1 MAWVPYRYS
10 ATFRLILGIRLPFIG
25 FPDFECTASV
35 PTIYQSTLNVKLNYL
50 RLSRVERP
58 LAEVAGSEHLDEE
71 GLAPVVRP
79 DDGVLTDQVVRS

>member
-1 MAWVPYRYS
+1 M
-10 ATFRLILGIRLPFIG
+10 

-35 PTIYQSTLNVKLNYL
+35 PTIYQSILIVKLNYL
-50 RLSRVERP
+50 RLGRVERP
-58 LAEVAGSEHLDEE
+58 LAEVAGREHLDEE

>member
-1 MAWVPYRYS
+1 MHC
-10 ATFRLILGIRLPFIG
+10 F
-25 FPDFECTASV
+25 CTDNLSFDIKRK
-35 PTIYQSTLNVKLNYL
+35 PNYL